1 VSGDSRPSQHD
12 LRIQLCGSLVIERGG
27 RRVDARLPGR
37 QGRLLFA
44 FLVLNRHRA
53 LLRRELAG
61 ALWPDLAP
69 EHADEGLSALLSK
82 VRTVLGPGA
91 IDGRSSV
98 RLVAADPWVDLE
110 VAREA
115 VHRAESSVAQRDWSR
130 AWGPS
135 QVALFAAA
143 RGLLVEDGDDSLAW
157 LVDERRR
164 VTQLRLR
171 ALETYGLACLG
182 IGGTEVASAVRA
194 GTELVEAAPFR
205 ESGHRLLMQALVAS
219 GNPAEAHLA
228 YARLRGLLRD
238 ELGVSPSPQ
247 TENLHRAI
255 NR

>member
-1 VSGDSRPSQHD
+1 VSAESRPNQHD
-12 LRIQLCGSLVIERGG
+12 LRIQLCGPLVIERGG
-27 RRVDARLPGR
+27 QRADGRLPGR
-37 QGRLLFA
+37 QGRLLAA
-44 FLVLNRHRA
+44 FLVLNRHRPV
-53 LLRRELAG
+53 LRRELAG

-69 EHADEGLSALLSK
+69 DHAEEGLSALLSK

-91 IDGRSSV
+91 IDGRGSV
-98 RLVAADPWVDLE
+98 RLVAVDPWVDLE

-115 VHRAESSVAQRDWSR
+115 VHRAESSVAQADWGR

-135 QVALFAAA
+135 QVALFVAE
-143 RGLLVEDGDDSLAW
+143 RGLLVEDGDDSMAW
-157 LVDERRR
+157 LADERRR

-171 ALETYGLACLG
+171 ALEAYGLACLG
-182 IGGTEVASAVRA
+182 IGGGEVAAAVRA

-228 YARLRGLLRD
+228 YARLRELLRD
-238 ELGVSPSPQ
+238 ELGVSPSSQ
-247 TENLHRAI
+247 TQDLHRAI